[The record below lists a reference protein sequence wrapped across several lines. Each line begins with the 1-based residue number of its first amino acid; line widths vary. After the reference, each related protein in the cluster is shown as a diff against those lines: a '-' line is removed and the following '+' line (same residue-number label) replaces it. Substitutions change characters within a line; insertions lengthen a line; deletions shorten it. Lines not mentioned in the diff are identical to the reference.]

1 MEGLE
6 GCLGRVRGD
15 RLGVAAVD
23 DLAQRGDREGV
34 AEAAERVDELR
45 ITLVP
50 LRHAEDQ
57 EPQRGLRPLLA
68 QPLDQV
74 IPVLRRALRDD
85 LLADGADEVR
95 PLGQQS
101 VEDLFPEERLPV
113 QSCPE
118 AQSALATAGDVGMQ
132 IGQAMRFPSNVGN
145 GTPPGDTSLAVL
157 RYDNPHSNGLPFR
170 GPGGAGLTVIYWVKT
185 RAQTGY
191 YVNWWWGPGDGSFY
205 FDADDVP
212 YVGGHLYPT
221 SGDNNGT
228 SHEYEI
234 AIRGGD
240 FRATLAGTNQ
250 AAVHGVWRKQAIRL
264 TVNGDG
270 TVTVRYYL
278 NLPSVANADI
288 IERTEPATYG
298 TSQRVG
304 VASTFIFGDSP
315 WYLNYQHECLS
326 GSLRAAKIMAAD
338 IGQSDM
344 LAEAADM
351 NQMATAAGEAAV
363 WWMKPGFQSLTDL
376 TCPYTSRAFTRV
388 DSGDLLTLES
398 V

>member
-1 MEGLE
+1 MHPGARELPRRLHLSGLASRHRALSDPTVPAARARARRRRLRSGADDDQPGDPVGLADPSTFGKE
-6 GCLGRVRGD
+6 VVGTIIEDCAITHCSRVGGYFRGD
-15 RLGVAAVD
+15 N
-23 DLAQRGDREGV
+23 
-34 AEAAERVDELR
+34 
-45 ITLVP
+45 LVIRNC
-50 LRHAEDQ
+50 L
-57 EPQRGLRPLLA
+57 
-68 QPLDQV
+68 V
-74 IPVLRRALRDD
+74 
-85 LLADGADEVR
+85 
-95 PLGQQS
+95 S
-101 VEDLFPEERLPV
+101 
-113 QSCPE
+113 
-118 AQSALATAGDVGMQ
+118 
-132 IGQAMRFPSNVGN
+132 
-145 GTPPGDTSLAVL
+145 DTSTEGIYVIGSSDCLLERNIIARNNVEELTGYYPSAVKIFNQTRRVVCRDNL
-157 RYDNPHSNGLPFR
+157 IVDNPHSNGLPFR

-240 FRATLAGTNQ
+240 FRATLAGTNH

-264 TVNGDG
+264 TVNGDD

-304 VASTFIFGDSP
+304 VASAFIFGDSP

-351 NQMATAAGEAAV
+351 NQMATAAG
-363 WWMKPGFQSLTDL
+363 
-376 TCPYTSRAFTRV
+376 Y
-388 DSGDLLTLES
+388 
-398 V
+398 